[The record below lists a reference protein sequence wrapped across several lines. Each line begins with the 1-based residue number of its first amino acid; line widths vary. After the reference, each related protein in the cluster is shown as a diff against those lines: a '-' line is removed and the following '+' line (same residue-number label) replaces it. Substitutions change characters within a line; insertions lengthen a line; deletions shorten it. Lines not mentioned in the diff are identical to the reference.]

1 MDKKKKNLKVK
12 DKAMRWQID
21 KKVLRVYLPSG
32 DDTRVKV
39 TFMGD
44 YFTPQEFTSLLMAV
58 LESYTEGLLQTNS
71 RKDVHEHWNNVF
83 GIFLNKILS
92 EKEIYENSDKHKEAK
107 KIIDSTLGQP
117 ETEEVK
123 SSTEDNR
130 LAAYLL
136 ARDIMMET
144 GMAEDV
150 VDALLNKRLGLNMPK
165 LGGEGVV
172 Q

>member
-1 MDKKKKNLKVK
+1 MSKKVKKVK
-12 DKAMRWQID
+12 DKSMRWQID
-21 KKVLRVYLPSG
+21 KKVLRVTLPSG

-44 YFTPQEFTSLLMAV
+44 FMTPQEFTSLLTAV
-58 LESYTEGLLQTNS
+58 LESYTEGLLQTNT
-71 RKDVHEHWNNVF
+71 RKAVHEHWNNVF

-92 EKEIYENSDKHKEAK
+92 EDEIYKTSEKHKEFK
-107 KIIDSTLGQP
+107 EMVDNTLGQE
-117 ETEEVK
+117 ETAEVK

-136 ARDIMMET
+136 ARDILIET
-144 GMAEDV
+144 GMTEDV
-150 VDALLNKRLGLNMPK
+150 VDGLLNKRLGLNAPI
-165 LGGEGVV
+165 LGGEGDV

>member
-1 MDKKKKNLKVK
+1 MSKKEKKVK
-12 DKAMRWQID
+12 DKAMRWEIN
-21 KKVLRVYLPSG
+21 KKVMRVVLPSG
-32 DDTRVKV
+32 DDTKVKV

-44 YFTPQEFTSLLMAV
+44 FFTPQEFTSLVMAV
-58 LESYTEGLLQTNS
+58 IESYTEGLLQTND
-71 RKDVHEHWNNVF
+71 RKAIHDHWNNVF
-83 GIFLNKILS
+83 GIFLNKLLS
-92 EKEIYENSDKHKEAK
+92 EKEIYENSEKHKEFK
-107 KIIDSTLGQP
+107 EIVDKTLGQE

-136 ARDIMMET
+136 ARDILLET

-150 VDALLNKRLGLNMPK
+150 VDGLLNKRLGLNAPI
-165 LGGEGVV
+165 LGGEGDV

>member
-1 MDKKKKNLKVK
+1 MSKKIKKIK
-12 DKAMRWQID
+12 DKAMRWQVD
-21 KKVLRVYLPSG
+21 KKVLRVVLPSG
-32 DDTRVKV
+32 DDTKVKV
-39 TFMGD
+39 TFLGD
-44 YFTPQEFTSLLMAV
+44 YFTPQEFTSLLTAV

-71 RKDVHEHWNNVF
+71 RKAVHEHWNNVF

-92 EKEIYENSDKHKEAK
+92 EKEIYENSEKHKEFK
-107 KIIDSTLGQP
+107 EVVDNTLGQP

-136 ARDIMMET
+136 ARDILIGT

-150 VDALLNKRLGLNMPK
+150 VDALLNKRLGLNAPK